1 MLLKVHLNVHG
12 IEIQFLCKFESHFIF
27 ILPILSFSL
36 SKDNKEGRAL
46 FPRIEYT
53 NEWLPVGR
61 GDPLKDPTYDYM
73 PPVLD
78 RVRYWADGTSQKN
91 KNDVLVLGVPSK
103 KLSANKP
110 KDKFNYGPIK
120 RTYYSPPYQSHFSS
134 PHHHQQPQQQQYVSN
149 EILYSSV
156 NVFSLKTLFY
166 FFTTAPSAVDATAE
180 ACNRLVSHVNT
191 PLST

>member
-1 MLLKVHLNVHG
+1 V
-12 IEIQFLCKFESHFIF
+12 
-27 ILPILSFSL
+27 
-36 SKDNKEGRAL
+36 GRAL

-103 KLSANKP
+103 KLSAIQS

-120 RTYYSPPYQSHFSS
+120 RTYNNYSPPYQSHFSS
-134 PHHHQQPQQQQYVSN
+134 PHHHHQQQQQQYVSFF
-149 EILYSSV
+149 LFSCDY
-156 NVFSLKTLFY
+156 VFSSETLF
-166 FFTTAPSAVDATAE
+166 FVTAPSTVDATTE
-180 ACNRLVSHVNT
+180 ACNRLVFHVNK
-191 PLST
+191 PLSTTASWMEIQ